1 MVQFPGGIDKI
12 NPKKLCEPAK
22 RLIIGTENHLM
33 KKLFG
38 TDGIRGVAGQ
48 SPLDPATIH
57 AVGLAL
63 AHHLGNAPRVLIG
76 QDTRESSDW
85 IAAALTAGLTTGGAT
100 VESAGVI
107 TTPAVAFL
115 ARAHNFAAGI
125 VISASHNPWQDN
137 GIKLFGPDGYK
148 LPDSTELAIEAEIFR
163 HLESAPLSSR
173 TLSGEK
179 GEGPASVLV
188 PPPVN
193 EADRPEY
200 IRFLLAAVPNL
211 SLEGRTIVVDCA
223 NGAASAIAPQLF
235 AELTSNGG
243 GEILLTHASPNGRNI
258 NENCGALHP
267 AVVAAEVV
275 KHKASM
281 GITFDGDADRALF
294 ADEHGTVVNGDAVL
308 LLAARDLAARGLLT
322 NSTVVATTM
331 SNMGLE
337 AALKRSQITMLRAP
351 VGDKYVL
358 EQMLSTGAA
367 LGGEQSGHIIFTGR
381 STTGDGLLTA
391 LLLLDIV
398 HRSGQTLAQLTA
410 DLKTFPQVIVNVH
423 VRSKPPL
430 AQIPAVARAI
440 AAAELALADSGRVV
454 IRYSGTEALARVM
467 IEAESE
473 PLMHHHATA
482 IAAAIRT
489 ELGA

>member
-1 MVQFPGGIDKI
+1 
-12 NPKKLCEPAK
+12 
-22 RLIIGTENHLM
+22 M

-48 SPLDPATIH
+48 PPLDAPTVYAI
-57 AVGLAL
+57 GLAL
-63 AHHLGNAPRVLIG
+63 AHTLAAATPSPRILLGM
-76 QDTRESSDW
+76 DTRESSDW
-85 IAAALTAGLTTGGAT
+85 IAATLTAGLMAGGAS

-115 ARAHNFAAGI
+115 THTRGFAAGV

-148 LPDSTELAIEAEIFR
+148 LPDAVELAIEEEIFR
-163 HLESAPLSSR
+163 QLGGLSM
-173 TLSGEK
+173 T
-179 GEGPASVLV
+179 PQQIV
-188 PPPVN
+188 PPAVN
-193 EADRPEY
+193 EADRAEY
-200 IRFLLAAVPNL
+200 VRFLLVAVPGL
-211 SLEGRTIVVDCA
+211 SLDGRRIVIDCA
-223 NGAASAIAPQLF
+223 NGAASSVAPQLF
-235 AELTSNGG
+235 ADLG
-243 GEILLTHASPNGRNI
+243 GEVIITHASPDGRNI
-258 NENCGALHP
+258 NEACGALHP
-267 AVVAAEVV
+267 EVVAAQVR
-275 KHKASM
+275 HHQASM

-294 ADEHGTVVNGDAVL
+294 ADENGCVINGDAVL
-308 LLAARDLAARGLLT
+308 LLAGRDLQDRGLLT

-337 AALKRSQITMLRAP
+337 AALKRSGIQMLRAA

-358 EQMLSTGAA
+358 EQMIATGAA
-367 LGGEQSGHIIFTGR
+367 LGGEQSGHIIFTGQ

-398 HRSGQTLAQLTA
+398 HRSGRSLAELVA
-410 DLKTFPQVIVNVH
+410 DLKVFPQVIVNVK
-423 VRSKPPL
+423 VREKKPL
-430 AQIPAVARAI
+430 ESIPTV
-440 AAAELALADSGRVV
+440 AAAIRAAETELADSGRVV

-473 PLMHHHATA
+473 PLMRHHADT

-489 ELGA
+489 ELGI